1 MGERRRRLN
10 KICHR
15 LGLGL
20 AGVGFAVALCLV
32 VAAQGEA
39 DADERAELMGTAIAW
54 AGIGAIAYAGSRAG
68 GWFVAELVD

>member
-1 MGERRRRLN
+1 MGERRRRIN

-20 AGVGFAVALCLV
+20 AGVGFAAALCVL

-39 DADERAELMGTAIAW
+39 DAEERSELTGAAIALAVIGV
-54 AGIGAIAYAGSRAG
+54 AGYAGLRTA